1 MTPSN
6 AQPLDDYE
14 EFIAVL
20 NAHRVEYVIIG
31 AYAVGY
37 HGYIRAT
44 TDMDIVVNPSPENAA
59 KVAASL
65 KAFAGIEVDPAQIR
79 EKTLIEIGREPNSVD
94 IITTMTGVTWE
105 RVWSSR
111 VIGKIGKRS
120 APFLSKKCLIENKR
134 ALGREKD
141 YLDLKG
147 IGAGTEKSGDLK
159 RHKKKRRGEG
169 LEL

>member
-6 AQPLDDYE
+6 AGPLDDYE
-14 EFIAVL
+14 ALIAVL
-20 NAHRVEYVIIG
+20 NAHHVEYVIIG

-44 TDMDIVVNPSPENAA
+44 TDMDIIVNSKPDNATR
-59 KVAASL
+59 VAAAL
-65 KAFAGIEVDPAQIR
+65 KDFAGIQVDPARIR

-111 VIGKIGKRS
+111 VIGKIGKCP
-120 APFLSKKCLIENKR
+120 APFLSKECLIENKR
-134 ALGREKD
+134 ATGREKD

-147 IGAGTEKSGDLK
+147 IGAEIKKSKDFK
-159 RHKKKRRGEG
+159 RHKKR
-169 LEL
+169 